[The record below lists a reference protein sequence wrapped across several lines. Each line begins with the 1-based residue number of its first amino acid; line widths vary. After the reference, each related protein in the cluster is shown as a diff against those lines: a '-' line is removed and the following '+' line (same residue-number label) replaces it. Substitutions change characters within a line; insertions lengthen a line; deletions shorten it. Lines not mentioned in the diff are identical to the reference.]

1 MSETQKKVVF
11 DLSIFNSIN
20 HGPLRQGK
28 YDANIE
34 LELTSGK
41 HLFKSVPVVI
51 GSFFH
56 FKVYAHISIP
66 YSYDLSTGFITIC
79 GPDAT
84 GDEQLAIHTCL
95 EQHNKMTNQYNSKR
109 SDTTEASPNMWTDF
123 IESNPKVKQMYQTTI
138 RQVIDTLVN
147 KLLDSGVQGVIQ
159 TGSAPIVNPYNFQD
173 YKAMFTPEKADVEQ
187 PSLDDLLEVQS
198 MVESTYYGTITW
210 SLNYAFANIIGST
223 SDPKPQG
230 YSSWIRLWADAC
242 NNGYGTTHCSSFNYA
257 NGHTPFTCNTTDF
270 VGGHVIPG
278 QSAKSVAKGGT
289 AYIFPIC
296 KSHNNND
303 NIYMSSR
310 YNPVGV
316 VLHNYNQ

>member
-41 HLFKSVPVVI
+41 HLFTSVPVVI

-123 IESNPKVKQMYQTTI
+123 IESNPKVK
-138 RQVIDTLVN
+138 
-147 KLLDSGVQGVIQ
+147 
-159 TGSAPIVNPYNFQD
+159 
-173 YKAMFTPEKADVEQ
+173 
-187 PSLDDLLEVQS
+187 
-198 MVESTYYGTITW
+198 
-210 SLNYAFANIIGST
+210 
-223 SDPKPQG
+223 
-230 YSSWIRLWADAC
+230 
-242 NNGYGTTHCSSFNYA
+242 
-257 NGHTPFTCNTTDF
+257 
-270 VGGHVIPG
+270 
-278 QSAKSVAKGGT
+278 
-289 AYIFPIC
+289 
-296 KSHNNND
+296 
-303 NIYMSSR
+303 
-310 YNPVGV
+310 
-316 VLHNYNQ
+316 